1 MTCNDVR
8 EKCQCYLDGELDSSE
23 SCCFAAHVDRCA
35 PCRAFLQ
42 EQRSC
47 HSALE
52 RASSDCVRAA
62 VPSCLASRAFARLD
76 AACAAQKCPISPTYR
91 RWMVGFAG
99 VAALLVLSA
108 TGYYV
113 WCGMYGECRWVV
125 AASNAHDSIVQGK
138 ASVLASSSNLA
149 ELRQVL
155 SQHGTVPVAPCLER
169 CKLKPH
175 HCGEIQVADCTGIYV
190 CYQEEG
196 TDRADTTLLILPTSE
211 SPRGEQI
218 REQLTASTFTN
229 HSILSWRTP
238 DNRYLCL
245 FITRKPIEQTL
256 PLAEVAKSETAALA
270 TR

>member
-8 EKCQCYLDGELDSSE
+8 EKCQCYLDGELNSSE

-35 PCRAFLQ
+35 PCRAFLK

-52 RASSDCVRAA
+52 RASSDCVRSA

-76 AACAAQKCPISPTYR
+76 AACVAQKCPISPAYR
-91 RWMVGFAG
+91 RWMVAFAG
-99 VAALLVLSA
+99 MAALVTLSA
-108 TGYYV
+108 GGYYL

-125 AASNAHDSIVQGK
+125 GASQAHDSIVLGQ
-138 ASVLASSSNLA
+138 APVFAASSDLA
-149 ELRQVL
+149 ELRQIL
-155 SQHGTVPVAPCLER
+155 AQHGTTTLAPCLER

-175 HCGEIQVADCTGIYV
+175 HCGEIQVAGCTGVYI

-196 TDRADTTLLILPTSE
+196 ATTADTTLLILPTAE
-211 SPRGEQI
+211 SPKGEQI

-229 HSILSWRTP
+229 HSILSWRTL
-238 DNRYLCL
+238 DKRYLCL
-245 FITRKPIEQTL
+245 FIARKTMEQTL
-256 PLAEVAKSETAALA
+256 PLAEVAKFETTALA